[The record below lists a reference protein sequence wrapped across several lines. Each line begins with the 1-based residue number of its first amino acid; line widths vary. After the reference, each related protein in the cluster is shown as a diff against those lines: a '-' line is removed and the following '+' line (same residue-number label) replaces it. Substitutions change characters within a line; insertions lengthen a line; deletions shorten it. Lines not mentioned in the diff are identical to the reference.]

1 MTPPARKTL
10 IDTDLRPASRAE
22 MEGFLDYLQVECGL
36 AINTR
41 KAYRRDLT
49 RFLNYFTSPLAT
61 LSTRQLE
68 GFMKHCRDSGLAV
81 SSSARAL
88 AAVRTFCKYLVVQGV
103 LKLDVSEGL
112 ETPKKWNRLP
122 TILDSPGVNELLNAP
137 QEGTDK
143 FALRDRAI
151 LTLLYATGMRAA
163 EIIGLKLCD
172 INTNLGVVRVLG
184 KGNKERI
191 IPAAGQALDLVG
203 QYIKTARNEHDSAE
217 SKPTAPVF
225 LSHTGRPLAREDIYR
240 TVRKYVQRVGLRGHV
255 SPHTLR
261 HCFATQLLSRGADLR
276 SVQEMLGH
284 ADISTTQ
291 IYTHVDSSRLKS
303 LHKKFHP
310 RG

>member
-184 KGNKERI
+184 KGNKER
-191 IPAAGQALDLVG
+191 
-203 QYIKTARNEHDSAE
+203 
-217 SKPTAPVF
+217 
-225 LSHTGRPLAREDIYR
+225 
-240 TVRKYVQRVGLRGHV
+240 
-255 SPHTLR
+255 
-261 HCFATQLLSRGADLR
+261 
-276 SVQEMLGH
+276 
-284 ADISTTQ
+284 
-291 IYTHVDSSRLKS
+291 
-303 LHKKFHP
+303 
-310 RG
+310 